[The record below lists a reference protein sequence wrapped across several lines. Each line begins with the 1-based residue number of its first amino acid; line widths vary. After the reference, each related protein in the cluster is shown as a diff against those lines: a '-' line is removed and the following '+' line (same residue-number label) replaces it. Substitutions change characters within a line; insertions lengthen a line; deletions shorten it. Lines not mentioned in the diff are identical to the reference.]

1 MTNTALN
8 DPEAPSSSNIYI
20 HSLPPEI
27 NDDKLVQIFGK
38 FGDIDSARVMVDFN
52 TKESKGYGFVKYK
65 NAEAGMYHPHVSIL
79 YSYTFFSAQ
88 TAIQTMHG
96 FQIGAKTLVVKPA
109 NENGEAPGNT
119 PGNSILCTFIYSLHP
134 KHKRLFFIDINQ
146 MCT

>member
-79 YSYTFFSAQ
+79 YILTLS
-88 TAIQTMHG
+88 
-96 FQIGAKTLVVKPA
+96 FQHKQPSKQCMAFRLVQRP
-109 NENGEAPGNT
+109 
-119 PGNSILCTFIYSLHP
+119 
-134 KHKRLFFIDINQ
+134 
-146 MCT
+146 